1 MKVSIL
7 NLHCLN
13 ALSDDREDVSSIV
26 ADVRRSTH
34 SDVTIQEITCC
45 LNDLVAEDMASR
57 TTDAAGVEWYE
68 LTPRGR
74 RELDAHWVDD

>member
-13 ALSDDREDVSSIV
+13 ALSDDREDISSIV

-34 SDVTIQEITCC
+34 SNVTLDDIKAC
-45 LNDLVAEDMASR
+45 LNDLVAEEMASR
-57 TTDAAGVEWYE
+57 MADQAGVEWYE

-74 RELDAHWVDD
+74 QELDAHWVDE